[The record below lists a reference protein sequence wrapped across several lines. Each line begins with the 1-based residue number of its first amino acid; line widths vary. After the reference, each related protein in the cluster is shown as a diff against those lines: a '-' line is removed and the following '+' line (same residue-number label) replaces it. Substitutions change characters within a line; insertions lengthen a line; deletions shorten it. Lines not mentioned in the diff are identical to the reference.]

1 MNTDASE
8 AKFSSENYKAKKNEG
23 GNFMRNKVS
32 NLNKEE
38 KWLYYGITISA
49 VIMYLLTNKIN

>member
-1 MNTDASE
+1 
-8 AKFSSENYKAKKNEG
+8 
-23 GNFMRNKVS
+23 MRNKVS

-38 KWLYYGITISA
+38 KWLYYGITILT